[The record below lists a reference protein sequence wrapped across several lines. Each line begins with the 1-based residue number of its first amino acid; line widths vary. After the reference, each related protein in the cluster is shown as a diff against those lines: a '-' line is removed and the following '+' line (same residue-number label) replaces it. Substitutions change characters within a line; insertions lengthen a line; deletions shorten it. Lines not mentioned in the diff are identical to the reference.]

1 MNDAAQQFSAA
12 MRSAGL
18 APNASITSDGKI
30 HRCNVEG
37 DRRGKRNGWYVLHLD
52 GLAAG
57 AFGSWRTGESHQWS
71 AKPERD
77 MSREERDENR
87 CRMDA
92 ARVEREAQEVK
103 LREAARVKAKK
114 LWESAGTVDPK
125 HPYLVAKGVRPSGIK
140 QLRQMLVV
148 PVRDENGTLHSLQ
161 FIGADGSKRFLTG
174 GKKAG
179 CYALIG
185 EQGNVLC
192 IAEGLATGLS
202 IHHATNHTVVVS
214 FDAGNMTS
222 VAKAI
227 RAKYPDVR
235 LIVCADDDHQTPC
248 NPGITKA
255 TEAAQIVGALLTVPD
270 FGDNRPADATD
281 FNDLHSIK
289 GLEVVKQAIDAAQ
302 AVDAPKTK
310 AQRKDA
316 PKSDTASCS
325 HEAEQWEQPILF
337 GRNVTPEITPDLL
350 PGVFG
355 EYAAALAEGLQV
367 PRTMPTLFTLSVLSL
382 ALQRKFVVSPHGDD
396 YAEPTCIWTATLA
409 DSGERKSA
417 VIQRLLAPVL
427 LWEAKRKDAL
437 AGEIAEVETLRA
449 INQRR
454 AEKLQGDA
462 AKEDSPVRRG
472 ELVREIAD
480 LREQTPEPKLPPRLF
495 TGDTTAERLQQMLME
510 HGGKMAVLTDEGGI
524 FSVMAGIYSGGEAYV
539 DIFLQAYSGSSVRV
553 DRGSRTAVIDRPA
566 LTFGIGIQPGLIQD
580 MQPAAKRKFRSSGLF
595 ARFFWGFPASNIGK
609 RDMSRRGAVSP
620 ELVSRYRAAVMGLLD
635 IQPDMNDLGDESE
648 HILVLSDTARARW
661 VFFAQRIEEEQADGG
676 RLESLRD
683 WCAKLPGGALRLA
696 GLLHVAEHG
705 HKNTAEIGDDTM
717 HRAVKVCALLI
728 PHAVAVFDMVG
739 ADPGVE
745 DAKVLWRW
753 IERQGKR
760 EVLRSECHKALH
772 GRFAKVDRLIA
783 AFEVLKG
790 RSLVA
795 GPHKAAGSTNKPT
808 IFYRVSPLAME
819 GVKP

>member
-1 MNDAAQQFSAA
+1 MSDVVQQFLGA
-12 MRSAGL
+12 MRAAGL
-18 APNASITSDGKI
+18 ATTDHIEADGNI

-57 AFGSWRTGESHQWS
+57 SFGSWRTGESHQWC
-71 AKPERD
+71 AKADRD
-77 MSREERDENR
+77 MSREELAENSY
-87 CRMDA
+87 RMDA
-92 ARVEREAQEVK
+92 AKLEREAQEAK
-103 LREAARVKAKK
+103 LREAARIKAAK
-114 LWESAGTVDPK
+114 LWVNSGTVDPK
-125 HPYLVAKGVRPSGIK
+125 HAYLVAKGVRPSGIK

-148 PVRDENGTLHSLQ
+148 PVRDADGVLHSLQ
-161 FIGADGSKRFLTG
+161 FIGQDGGKRFLTG

-185 EQGNVLC
+185 EPGSVLC

-202 IHHATNHTVVVS
+202 IHHATGCVVAVA
-214 FDAGNMTS
+214 FDAGNLLPA
-222 VAKAI
+222 AKSL

-235 LIVCADDDHQTPC
+235 LIVCADDDHQTSN

-255 TEAAQIVGALLTVPD
+255 TEAARIVGGLLAVPD
-270 FGDNRPADATD
+270 FGDDRPAAATD
-281 FNDLHSIK
+281 MNDLHAIK
-289 GLEVVKQAIDAAQ
+289 GLEAVKQAIDAAQ
-302 AVDAPKTK
+302 AVGARKPQ
-310 AQRKDA
+310 AQRKNA
-316 PKSDTASCS
+316 PASDPASYDRES
-325 HEAEQWEQPILF
+325 EQWEQPILF
-337 GRNVTPEITPDLL
+337 GRSETPEIAPDLL

-355 EYAAALAEGLQV
+355 EYAAALADGLQV
-367 PRTMPTLFTLSVLSL
+367 PPTMPTLFTLSVLSL

-396 YAEPTCIWTATLA
+396 YAEPTCIWTAILA

-417 VIQRLLAPVL
+417 VIQRLLSPVL
-427 LWEAKRKDAL
+427 LWEAKRKEAL
-437 AGEIAEVETLRA
+437 AGEITEVETLRA

-454 AEKLQGDA
+454 VEKLQGDA
-462 AKEDSPVRRG
+462 AKEDSPTRRG
-472 ELVREIAD
+472 ELVGEIAK
-480 LREQTPEPKLPPRLF
+480 LREQTPEPKLSPRLF

-553 DRGSRTAVIDRPA
+553 DRGSRTAIIDRPA

-595 ARFFWGFPASNIGK
+595 ARFFWGYPTSNIGK
-609 RDMSRRGAVSP
+609 RDMSRRGSVSP
-620 ELVSRYRAAVMGLLD
+620 ELAGRYRAAVMGLLD
-635 IQPDMNDLGDESE
+635 ILPSRDGLGEECE
-648 HILVLSDTARARW
+648 HVLVLSDTARARW
-661 VFFAQRIEEEQADGG
+661 VAFAQKIEQEQADGG

-705 HKNTAEIGDDTM
+705 FRNGTEIDDETM
-717 HRAVKVCALLI
+717 RRAVKICALLI
-728 PHAVAVFDMVG
+728 AHSIAVFDMVG
-739 ADPGVE
+739 TDPGIE

-753 IERQGKR
+753 IARQGGH

-795 GPHKAAGSTNKPT
+795 GPHKAAGTTNKPT
-808 IFYRVSPLAME
+808 IFYRVNPLALE
-819 GVKP
+819 GAKP